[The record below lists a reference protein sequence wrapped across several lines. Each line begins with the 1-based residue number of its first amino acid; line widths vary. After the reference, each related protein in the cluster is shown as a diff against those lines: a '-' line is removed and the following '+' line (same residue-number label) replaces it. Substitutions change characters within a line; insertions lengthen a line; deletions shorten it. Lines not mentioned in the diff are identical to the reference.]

1 LTLKNQFSLAQ
12 FQDSI
17 GVVTTRS
24 MNPLGKEQTSQ
35 IKTSSASRSTSQWA
49 GSRDNNLLVFRSREK
64 FFLDIP
70 FYRTHWACGESN
82 FVRKNGTHNHW
93 TTAKAFSSEE
103 YLTLYWKQIGISVAS
118 AFGPDLL

>member
-1 LTLKNQFSLAQ
+1 MVDTQNQFSLAK

-24 MNPLGKEQTSQ
+24 MKPLGKEQTSQ

-49 GSRDNNLLVFRSREK
+49 GSRDKNLLVFRSREK

-70 FYRTHWACGESN
+70 FYRTHRAPAPG
-82 FVRKNGTHNHW
+82 G
-93 TTAKAFSSEE
+93 
-103 YLTLYWKQIGISVAS
+103 
-118 AFGPDLL
+118 